1 MNILIT
7 GSRFIGKNLKSHL
20 IQGHIIIHEYNRG
33 DSLDKLKEKIKI
45 SDVIFHLAGKKDR
58 R

>member
-7 GSRFIGKNLKSHL
+7 GSRGFIGKNLKSHL
-20 IQGHIIIHEYNRG
+20 IQRSHYIIHEYNRG

-45 SDVIFHLAGKKDR
+45 SDVIFTALI
-58 R
+58 